1 MVNQIAFNLV
11 FNKIVPTHQ
20 IEKIVSNLNWTI
32 HLYNEYFFTISCF
45 VILVTLNFIDS
56 SLHNSK

>member
-20 IEKIVSNLNWTI
+20 IEKIESESELDN
-32 HLYNEYFFTISCF
+32 SF
-45 VILVTLNFIDS
+45 V
-56 SLHNSK
+56 

>member
-20 IEKIVSNLNWTI
+20 IEKIVSNLNWII
-32 HLYNEYFFTISCF
+32 HLYIEYFFY
-45 VILVTLNFIDS
+45 NFMFCYPC
-56 SLHNSK
+56 NS